1 MISYQKEKK
10 ERDKKRMYSL
20 EKMDKSKD
28 AMRAFKIKPYGFAQK
43 QENLSY

>member
-1 MISYQKEKK
+1 MIIYQKEKK

-28 AMRAFKIKPYGFAQK
+28 AVRAFERKPYGFVQK
-43 QENLSY
+43 QKKLPC

>member
-1 MISYQKEKK
+1 MISYQKDKK

-28 AMRAFKIKPYGFAQK
+28 AVRAFKRKPYGFTQK
-43 QENLSY
+43 PENLLY

>member
-28 AMRAFKIKPYGFAQK
+28 AMRAFKRKPYGFAQK